1 MKREYLEPICRRR
14 AEIIF
19 MMALQRYNYPK
30 DIRRLDEIREW
41 CQRQMKCYNP
51 IEQEIMMEEIDRYI
65 KKYKDELRD
74 YQMSF
79 I

>member
-30 DIRRLDEIREW
+30 DIRRLGEIREW
-41 CQRQMKCYNP
+41 CYRQMKCYNP
-51 IEQEIMMEEIDRYI
+51 VEQEIMMEEIDRYI

>member
-1 MKREYLEPICRRR
+1 MKKEYLEPICRRR

-30 DIRRLDEIREW
+30 DIRKLDEIREW
-41 CQRQMKCYNP
+41 CQKQMKGYNLR
-51 IEQEIMMEEIDRYI
+51 EQEIMMKEIERYI
-65 KKYKDELRD
+65 RKYKDELRD